1 MKLYRNFVRQEDID
15 LHYDC
20 ESSLDMQP
28 ILDWV
33 VGNSQRARDELTCL
47 LDQPFGPTI
56 DETVD
61 VFPANTP
68 NAPVLVIV
76 HGGWWRATTS
86 KEWSLLAR
94 GPVALGY
101 TVVVTNYSLCPKVS
115 VDEIT
120 RQTRAAVAW
129 VYRNAVRYNGNPD
142 RIFVAG
148 HSAGGQ
154 LVGMLALTDWV
165 AEYGLPEDVV
175 KGGVPISGLF
185 DLEPFR
191 YSWLQPKLQLNH
203 DTIQRQ
209 SPLFHIPADTSRF
222 PILVT
227 LGGDESEEFHRQ
239 SRTFADAWRAGGA
252 LVQWLD
258 QPGKNHFTALEGFES
273 PQSAL
278 CQAIH
283 ELITTHA
290 RSIGLAA

>member
-1 MKLYRNFVRQEDID
+1 MRNRWIKYACTGLVAAPTLGVAQERSNVSISGIID
-15 LHYDC
+15 AGITYVHGQHGP
-20 ESSLDMQP
+20 SSIKFDSGIFAPNLLTIKGTED
-28 ILDWV
+28 L
-33 VGNSQRARDELTCL
+33 GGGSRALFELTSQF
-47 LDQPFGPTI
+47 DM
-56 DETVD
+56 
-61 VFPANTP
+61 
-68 NAPVLVIV
+68 
-76 HGGWWRATTS
+76 
-86 KEWSLLAR
+86 
-94 GPVALGY
+94 
-101 TVVVTNYSLCPKVS
+101 
-115 VDEIT
+115 
-120 RQTRAAVAW
+120 
-129 VYRNAVRYNGNPD
+129 GN
-142 RIFVAG
+142 
-148 HSAGGQ
+148 
-154 LVGMLALTDWV
+154 
-165 AEYGLPEDVV
+165 GLPEDVV
-175 KGGVPISGLF
+175 KGGVSISGLF

-222 PILVT
+222 PILMT

-283 ELITTHA
+283 ELITTRA